1 LNTAADHAVYEV
13 MRIAFAG
20 ALLFVSASAFAMNP
34 GARPGETFTFK
45 FSVGPIE
52 GGRARMA
59 IGKTVAH
66 KGKRV
71 VWVHGQAETTAF
83 VKLLARMDDEYKLA
97 VDTKSLLP
105 LSVSETERGMRQRR
119 INTLVDGRTA
129 DIDFWAPEKQ
139 ERGRRVL
146 PRVARD
152 PLSGLFALRALELP
166 DNQKI
171 DLDVLD
177 GAALWR
183 CALTV
188 HRGQSLR
195 LEDDKEGAPKR
206 NAIRI
211 DGVTTRI
218 DDGGRPVARIAPR
231 KITIWLTDDGDRVLL
246 RLEADTDFGRCAL
259 ELTSYAAPTQVAV
272 DERVPSLPGIETR

>member
-1 LNTAADHAVYEV
+1 MA
-13 MRIAFAG
+13 
-20 ALLFVSASAFAMNP
+20 P

-45 FSVGPIE
+45 FSVGPLE

-59 IGKTVAH
+59 IGKPVAH

-71 VWVHGQAETTAF
+71 LWVHGQAETTAF
-83 VKLLARMDDEYKLA
+83 VKLLARINDEYKLA
-97 VDTKSLLP
+97 VDTANLLP
-105 LSVSETERGMRQRR
+105 VSVSETERGMRERR

-129 DIDFWAPEKQ
+129 DIDFWAPERQ
-139 ERGRRVL
+139 QRGRRVL
-146 PRVARD
+146 PRVVRD
-152 PLSGLFALRALELP
+152 PLSGLFALRALALP
-166 DNQKI
+166 DNQRI

-188 HRGQSLR
+188 HRGQTIR
-195 LEDDKEGAPKR
+195 LESDKDGAPKH

-218 DDGGRPVARIAPR
+218 DDGGRPIKQIRSR
-231 KITIWLTDDGDRVLL
+231 TITIWLTDDGDRVLL

-259 ELTSYAAPTQVAV
+259 ELTSYAAPTPVA
-272 DERVPSLPGIETR
+272 DEHVPSLPGIETR

>member
-1 LNTAADHAVYEV
+1 
-13 MRIAFAG
+13 MG
-20 ALLFVSASAFAMNP
+20 P

-45 FSVGPIE
+45 FTVGPIE

-59 IGKTVAH
+59 IGKAVAH

-71 VWVHGQAETTAF
+71 IWVHGQAETTAF
-83 VKLLARMDDEYKLA
+83 VKLLARIQDEYKLA
-97 VDTKSLLP
+97 VDTRSLLP
-105 LSVSETERGMRQRR
+105 VSVSETEQGMRQRR

-139 ERGRRVL
+139 LKGRRIL
-146 PRVARD
+146 PRVVRD
-152 PLSGLFALRALELP
+152 PLSGLFALRAMELP
-166 DNQKI
+166 DRQKI

-183 CALTV
+183 CVLTV

-195 LEDDKEGAPKR
+195 LEDDKEGAPKH

-218 DDGGRPVARIAPR
+218 DDAGRPLAKVSTRN
-231 KITIWLTDDGDRVLL
+231 ITLWLSDDSDRVLL

-259 ELTSYAAPTQVAV
+259 ELTSYAAPPTEVAA
-272 DERVPSLPGIETR
+272 ESRTPSLPGIETR

>member
-1 LNTAADHAVYEV
+1 MRVALVGAVLCV
-13 MRIAFAG
+13 C
-20 ALLFVSASAFAMNP
+20 ASAFAVVPAVGPNP
-34 GARPGETFTFK
+34 GARPGEAFTFK

-52 GGRARMA
+52 GGRARMSV
-59 IGKTVAH
+59 GKPMAH

-83 VKLLARMDDEYKLA
+83 VKLLARLDDEYKLA

-105 LSVSETERGMRQRR
+105 LSVNETERGMRQRR
-119 INTLVDGRTA
+119 ISTNIDGRTA

-139 ERGRRVL
+139 ERGRRIL
-146 PRVARD
+146 PRVPRD
-152 PLSGLFALRALELP
+152 PLSGLFALRAMPLP

-188 HRGQSLR
+188 HRGVTLK
-195 LEDDKEGAPKR
+195 LAEDKEGAPPH

-218 DDGGRPVARIAPR
+218 DDAGRVVTRLPTR

-259 ELTSYAAPTQVAV
+259 ELTSYDAPASVAA
-272 DERVPSLPGIETR
+272 DDHVPSLPGIETR

>member
-1 LNTAADHAVYEV
+1 
-13 MRIAFAG
+13 MG
-20 ALLFVSASAFAMNP
+20 P

-45 FSVGPIE
+45 FTVGPIE

-59 IGKTVAH
+59 IGKPVAH
-66 KGKRV
+66 RGKRV
-71 VWVHGQAETTAF
+71 MWVHGQAETTAF
-83 VKLLARMDDEYKLA
+83 VKLLARIQDEYRLA
-97 VDTKSLLP
+97 VDTRSMLP
-105 LSVSETERGMRQRR
+105 VSVSETEQGMRQRR

-139 ERGRRVL
+139 LKGRRIL
-146 PRVARD
+146 PRVVRD
-152 PLSGLFALRALELP
+152 PLSGLFALRAMELP

-188 HRGQSLR
+188 HRGQTLR

-218 DDGGRPVARIAPR
+218 DDAGRPLAKVATR
-231 KITIWLTDDGDRVLL
+231 KITIWLTDDSDRVLL

-259 ELTSYAAPTQVAV
+259 ELTSYAAPPTEVAS
-272 DERVPSLPGIETR
+272 EARVPSLPGIETR